1 MAKKKNRR
9 TTPVRK
15 KQNKAEQSYWMV
27 VAFLAIA
34 FAVGLT
40 VKIAL
45 SPQTA
50 LNSDAAPH
58 YSAAPTKS
66 ALDSRIKLVTAN
78 FKCACGGCGELPL
91 IDCTCDM
98 PRGAVEEKNF
108 IRKKLNQ
115 GLSVDQVIQEVERV
129 YGHRIT

>member
-1 MAKKKNRR
+1 MAKKNIRR
-9 TTPVRK
+9 AAPVRK
-15 KQNKAEQSYWMV
+15 KQRKAEPSYWMV
-27 VAFLAIA
+27 VAFIAMA

-40 VKIAL
+40 VKISL
-45 SPQTA
+45 SPQA
-50 LNSDAAPH
+50 AFNAGAAPDT
-58 YSAAPTKS
+58 AAVPAKS
-66 ALDSRIKLVTAN
+66 ALDSQIKLVTAN

-108 IRKKLNQ
+108 IRNKLNQ
-115 GLSVDQVIQEVERV
+115 GLTVDQVIQEVERV

>member
-1 MAKKKNRR
+1 MAKTNNRR
-9 TTPVRK
+9 TSPVK
-15 KQNKAEQSYWMV
+15 KKESKAEPSYWMV
-27 VAFLAIA
+27 VAFIAIA

-50 LNSDAAPH
+50 FNSGAAPH
-58 YSAAPTKS
+58 YAAAPTKS
-66 ALDSRIKLVTAN
+66 ALDSQIKLVTAN

-98 PRGAVEEKNF
+98 PRGAVEEKDF
-108 IRKKLNQ
+108 IRNKLNQ
-115 GLSVDQVIQEVERV
+115 GLSVDQVIQEVEKV

>member
-1 MAKKKNRR
+1 MAKKNNRR
-9 TTPVRK
+9 ASPAKIKKRK
-15 KQNKAEQSYWMV
+15 SEPSYWMV
-27 VAFLAIA
+27 VAFIAVA

-50 LNSDAAPH
+50 FNSSAAPN

-66 ALDSRIKLVTAN
+66 ALDSQIKLVTAN

-98 PRGAVEEKNF
+98 PRGAVEEKDF

-115 GLSVDQVIQEVERV
+115 GMSVDQVIQEVERV